1 MGIQILLNIQA
12 MNTAIILT
20 FLGLFGSLT
29 DACCKHNCG
38 GSCNCVNY
46 PCGCGRLGRMGSVI
60 TDDTIEPLA
69 YAVCNTDGADGL
81 SWREVEACEAL
92 YCEDLPFDYPTKAD
106 YVFFNADINSV
117 LYVPHISVA
126 LLFFFRKFFP
136 PTLFSPNKQ
145 RKSLQYF
152 LSFHLTNFKKVPL
165 YLFIQP
171 LVKLIFGYYRV

>member
-1 MGIQILLNIQA
+1 MVNHGWFSKQLFQFKIDLLQFIPQNFHY
-12 MNTAIILT
+12 
-20 FLGLFGSLT
+20 FLGIVLRGSTFWLPNKSRLCLFWCWSQWSPNLVWME
-29 DACCKHNCG
+29 N
-38 GSCNCVNY
+38 SPWIN
-46 PCGCGRLGRMGSVI
+46 
-60 TDDTIEPLA
+60 
-69 YAVCNTDGADGL
+69 
-81 SWREVEACEAL
+81 
-92 YCEDLPFDYPTKAD
+92 
-106 YVFFNADINSV
+106 VFCFNADINSV

>member
-1 MGIQILLNIQA
+1 MGIQLLLNIQT

-29 DACCKHNCG
+29 DACCKH
-38 GSCNCVNY
+38 SCNNGNNVSVS
-46 PCGCGRLGRMGSVI
+46 GLGRMGSKI

-92 YCEDLPFDYPTKAD
+92 YCEDLPFDCPTKAD